1 MLAGLGPALFLA
13 LLGGC
18 LSTPSVECRRLGQI
32 LWERGCD
39 PARDAPEWTRGGNAA
54 FRAAG
59 IRSWEVPKKYVLYVG
74 VSEDRGDQRG
84 AQFSGVEDMLRRY
97 AVWLKNRLNA
107 DEFVRLAGKE

>member
-1 MLAGLGPALFLA
+1 MNRTVSVLAGLGPALFLA

-59 IRSWEVPKKYVLYVG
+59 IRSWEVP
-74 VSEDRGDQRG
+74 
-84 AQFSGVEDMLRRY
+84 MLRRY

-107 DEFVRLAGKE
+107 DEFARLAGKE